1 MLYPFEPSLAKELLE
16 TETSSSYSKLPKEYK
31 VPSHIQSQQLPVSL
45 AGEAVTSSEQQLK
58 HKPTIEVR
66 M

>member
-1 MLYPFEPSLAKELLE
+1 MLYPFEPSLARELE

-58 HKPTIEVR
+58 HKPTIEVSE
-66 M
+66 

>member
-1 MLYPFEPSLAKELLE
+1 M
-16 TETSSSYSKLPKEYK
+16 
-31 VPSHIQSQQLPVSL
+31 PSHIQSQQLPVSL